1 MGESKRVVQVLFLCF
16 LIIATI
22 SIIPCYG
29 NLEVVCLESEK
40 RALLSFKQGL
50 KDPSNRLSSWDL
62 EDDCCKWAGVVCNN
76 LTGHVRELHLQN
88 TYGYTTQAEFKV
100 YMKSKLRG
108 EVNPSLLDLKHLN
121 YLDLSG
127 NDFGGIPI
135 PSFLGS
141 QVCLQYLN
149 LSEAGFA
156 GIVPHQLGNL
166 SSLRS
171 LSLKGPS
178 PYDELV
184 LEVENLQWLSGLST
198 LEHLDLSQVN
208 LNKTPNWL
216 QEINMLP
223 SLVDLD
229 LSCCGLRR
237 IAPLPYVNFT
247 SLVVL
252 DLSENE
258 FNSLI
263 PRWIFS
269 LSNLISLDLGF
280 SYFEGPIP
288 SGLQNMTKLRNFDL
302 SLNYFNSRIPNWLY
316 NLSHL
321 ELLDLNTNQL
331 EGMISSSI
339 ENLTSIVTLDL
350 SSNELEGRVARVV
363 GKTCNLENLDLSQ
376 NKFWGDMSE
385 LFESLTK
392 CKSLKMLYL
401 GQNSFSGPIPKSIGR
416 CLSLEDLDLGMNQ
429 LNGTLPKSLGH
440 LSKLKSLYID
450 HNLLEGVVS
459 EVHFINLSSL
469 KEFGASRNQLDLKVS
484 SEWIPPFHLHRIELG
499 SWNLGPQFPAWLHSQ
514 KGFVDLDLSCTGI
527 LDNIPSWFWNLSPHF
542 NYLNLSHNQI
552 QGKIPDILRVSSE
565 FSMIYLSSNRFSGP
579 LPRVSSMVTE
589 LDLSNNSFSGNIFHF
604 LCDRKDEPNKLN
616 ILHLGGNFLSGEI
629 PDCWMN
635 WSALKVI
642 ELGNNHLS
650 GKIPNSLGYL
660 RQLQSLHLRNNS
672 LSGEVPLSLE
682 NCTELITIDLG
693 WNQFV
698 GRIPIWLGRSL
709 SKLLILGLRSNNF
722 YGKIPSELCYL
733 TSLQILDLANNS
745 FSGSIPHCFKNFTA
759 LTVKQNSSVRI
770 SYSIYSGVFFENAF
784 VMTKGQE
791 FQYNTILT
799 LVTSM
804 DLSDNNMSGEIP
816 EELTSLLGL
825 RSLNLSGNHLTGVIP
840 NRIGD
845 MVLLESLDL
854 SKNQLFG
861 EIPTSMLNLTFLS
874 YLNLS
879 YNKLSGRIPSGTQL
893 QILDASSFIGNKLC
907 GPPLTSNCTTDGGTP
922 DIGKRDEEGTKSE
935 VDWFYLVVG
944 LGFVV
949 GFWGIFG
956 PFLFNK
962 TWRFAYFQFLD
973 EMWNKI
979 CNCISKC

>member
-76 LTGHVRELHLQN
+76 LTGHVHELHLQN

-100 YMKSKLRG
+100 YMKSKLSG
-108 EVNPSLLDLKHLN
+108 EVNPYLLDLKHLN

-156 GIVPHQLGNL
+156 GIVPYQLGNL

-216 QEINMLP
+216 HEINMLP
-223 SLVDLD
+223 SLVDLG
-229 LSCCGLRR
+229 LSYCGLQR

-252 DLSENE
+252 NLSENE
-258 FNSLI
+258 FNSLM

-288 SGLQNMTKLRNFDL
+288 SGLQNMTELRNLDL
-302 SLNYFNSRIPNWLY
+302 SLNYFNSSIPNWLY

-339 ENLTSIVTLDL
+339 ENLSSIVTFDL
-350 SSNELEGRVARVV
+350 SSNELEGRVTRVV

-484 SEWIPPFHLHRIELG
+484 SELIPPFHLHRIELG

-527 LDNIPSWFWNLSPHF
+527 LDNIPS
-542 NYLNLSHNQI
+542 
-552 QGKIPDILRVSSE
+552 KIPDILKVSSE
-565 FSMIYLSSNRFSGP
+565 
-579 LPRVSSMVTE
+579 
-589 LDLSNNSFSGNIFHF
+589 
-604 LCDRKDEPNKLN
+604 KDEPNKLN

-635 WSALKVI
+635 WSTLKVI

-650 GKIPNSLGYL
+650 GNIPNSLGYL

-709 SKLLILGLRSNNF
+709 SKLMILGLRSNNF

-770 SYSIYSGVFFENAF
+770 SYSIYWGVFFENAF

-922 DIGKRDEEGTKSE
+922 EIGKGDEEGTKSE

-956 PFLFNK
+956 PLLFNK

-979 CNCISKC
+979 NCNCISKC